1 VLIAGFPA
9 GSFAT
14 NCYVVA
20 PAPGEECIIID
31 PGQDAEPGV
40 TQLLAEY
47 RLRPVAVLATHG
59 HVDHIWSVAPVCGAQ
74 GIPAYIHPADR
85 ALLSDP
91 AKGFPLQ
98 VGQQLFRGLTFTEP
112 DDVIA
117 LADGMTLRLAGVELV
132 VDHAP
137 GHTPGSVTFRT
148 GNQGESGEPSRRDGG
163 AHGSVTK
170 ERGDEAAGGS
180 GGSSPRASGAHGS
193 VTEERGDEAA
203 GGSGGS
209 SPRASGAHGP
219 VTEERGDEAAGGSE
233 GSSPRASTVLFS
245 GDLLFA
251 GSIGRT
257 DLPGGDYPTILDSL
271 SRVCLVLTDDT
282 RVLPGH
288 GPQTT
293 IGAERATNPFL
304 AGLAPAPGPSPRSG
318 PAPAAGPKGP
328 GL

>member
-20 PAPGEECIIID
+20 PGPGEECLIID
-31 PGQDAEPGV
+31 PGQGAEPGV
-40 TQLLAEY
+40 MELLAEH

-59 HVDHIWSVAPVCGAQ
+59 HVDHIWSVAPLCGAQ

-85 ALLSDP
+85 DLLSDP
-91 AKGFPLQ
+91 AKGFGL
-98 VGQQLFRGLTFTEP
+98 VGKQLFHGLTFTEP
-112 DDVIA
+112 DDVAA
-117 LADGMTLRLAGVELV
+117 LEDGMTLRLAGVELM

-148 GNQGESGEPSRRDGG
+148 PGR
-163 AHGSVTK
+163 
-170 ERGDEAAGGS
+170 
-180 GGSSPRASGAHGS
+180 
-193 VTEERGDEAA
+193 
-203 GGSGGS
+203 
-209 SPRASGAHGP
+209 
-219 VTEERGDEAAGGSE
+219 
-233 GSSPRASTVLFS
+233 VLFS

-257 DLPGGDYPTILDSL
+257 DLPGGDHPAILDSL
-271 SRVCLVLTDDT
+271 SRVCLTLPDDT

-304 AGLAPAPGPSPRSG
+304 AGLAGRPGATERG
-318 PAPAAGPKGP
+318 
-328 GL
+328 

>member
-20 PAPGEECIIID
+20 PGPGEECIIID

-40 TQLLAEY
+40 TELLAEY

-91 AKGFPLQ
+91 AKGFPPE

-112 DDVIA
+112 DDVVA

-137 GHTPGSVTFRT
+137 GHTPGSVTFR
-148 GNQGESGEPSRRDGG
+148 
-163 AHGSVTK
+163 
-170 ERGDEAAGGS
+170 AAQ
-180 GGSSPRASGAHGS
+180 
-193 VTEERGDEAA
+193 
-203 GGSGGS
+203 
-209 SPRASGAHGP
+209 GP
-219 VTEERGDEAAGGSE
+219 VTEERGPGAAGGSGPS
-233 GSSPRASTVLFS
+233 GSGVSPDSGVPPRASTEHVLFS

-271 SRVCLVLTDDT
+271 SRVCLVLPDDT

-304 AGLAPAPGPSPRSG
+304 AGLTPGPGPSPRSG
-318 PAPAAGPKGP
+318 PAPATGPRGP
-328 GL
+328 GASERG